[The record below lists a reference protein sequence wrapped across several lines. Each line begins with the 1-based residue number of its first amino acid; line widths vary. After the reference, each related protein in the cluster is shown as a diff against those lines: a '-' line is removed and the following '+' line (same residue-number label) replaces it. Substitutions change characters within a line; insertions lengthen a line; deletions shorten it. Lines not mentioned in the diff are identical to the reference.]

1 MAEEGGRSRTVPEQ
15 DDSFEA
21 LLKQAAH
28 VSGPSTSSPASQLGV
43 GSTLLGGRLRV
54 RRCIGEGGMGV
65 VYEAHDER
73 RRGAV
78 ALKTLS
84 RLDAGNVYR
93 LKNEFRSLA
102 DVSHPS
108 LVRLHELFGEGEQWF
123 FTMELIDGERFDRWV
138 RRHDNAC
145 EGPGHEGQ
153 LDEARLRAAL
163 PQLVAAIAA
172 IHAAGK
178 LHRDLKPS
186 NVLVTVDGRVVVLD
200 FGLAVDPELGGV
212 GQTVLDDSVSG
223 TPAYMAPEQAA
234 GAPATAASDFY
245 ALGVMLFEALTGK
258 LPFEGRAHDMLVDKQ
273 RLPAPVA
280 AQWCP
285 DVPHDLGTLCEEL
298 LRRDPST
305 RPDASLL
312 RAKLGVPDESARL
325 TGTSARQSGVA
336 PARSSVMPERELLLG
351 RDAELAELRAAYAAT
366 LAGQPVVLFVSGES
380 GIGKSALV
388 AHFLDELRAQGEAT
402 VLAGRCYERES
413 VPFKGIDSVVDDLSR
428 FLRKLPATEASA
440 LMPREAYALAR
451 IFPVLG
457 RIDAVAQAPK
467 KDIVD
472 PQELRQRAFAAFGE
486 LLARMRDRR
495 PLALY
500 IDDAQ
505 WLDRDAVTFLGYL
518 LGHYEPAAVLLVLSH
533 RSEGAADN
541 ALLAKLYQHV
551 HDNARLQQRQ
561 LSLGALAP
569 DAAQALAARLLG
581 ADGADGAARA
591 AVVAAESSGSPF
603 FVGELSR
610 QAQGSSSGARVTLHE
625 ALVAHI
631 QSLPSAARHLLEML
645 AIAGRPL
652 AVALA
657 LDASGASHQH
667 IDLLHSQRLLRRTG
681 GADEHSLECYHDKIR
696 ESVAEALS
704 TERTRAVHASL
715 LAVLVEQRD
724 ADAEHLA
731 LHAQGAGDREAAA
744 RYAQQA
750 PRPRVSR
757 ACKPVTGRAAPRAR
771 HSVYCLPRAHR
782 GRRAEWRGTCE
793 SPHAAGTRFRIA

>member
-28 VSGPSTSSPASQLGV
+28 VSGPSASSPASQLGV

-54 RRCIGEGGMGV
+54 RRRIGEGGMGV

-186 NVLVTVDGRVVVLD
+186 NVLVTVEGRVVVLD
-200 FGLAVDPELGGV
+200 FGLVVDPELGGV

-234 GAPATAASDFY
+234 GTAASAASDFY

-285 DVPHDLGTLCEEL
+285 DVPHDLGTLCEAL

-312 RAKLGVPDESARL
+312 HTKLGVPDESARL

-336 PARSSVMPERELLLG
+336 RSCDITQVLPSGRPACFRRHKPARCSLPRRTDGEGDHDQDSDNRFRDDEPDHRCGLFGGLQQQREPGPQG
-351 RDAELAELRAAYAAT
+351 RARRACPA
-366 LAGQPVVLFVSGES
+366 
-380 GIGKSALV
+380 
-388 AHFLDELRAQGEAT
+388 
-402 VLAGRCYERES
+402 AGR
-413 VPFKGIDSVVDDLSR
+413 VHAGD
-428 FLRKLPATEASA
+428 
-440 LMPREAYALAR
+440 
-451 IFPVLG
+451 G
-457 RIDAVAQAPK
+457 RCA
-467 KDIVD
+467 
-472 PQELRQRAFAAFGE
+472 
-486 LLARMRDRR
+486 
-495 PLALY
+495 
-500 IDDAQ
+500 
-505 WLDRDAVTFLGYL
+505 
-518 LGHYEPAAVLLVLSH
+518 H
-533 RSEGAADN
+533 
-541 ALLAKLYQHV
+541 
-551 HDNARLQQRQ
+551 
-561 LSLGALAP
+561 
-569 DAAQALAARLLG
+569 
-581 ADGADGAARA
+581 ADGRA
-591 AVVAAESSGSPF
+591 
-603 FVGELSR
+603 
-610 QAQGSSSGARVTLHE
+610 
-625 ALVAHI
+625 
-631 QSLPSAARHLLEML
+631 
-645 AIAGRPL
+645 
-652 AVALA
+652 
-657 LDASGASHQH
+657 
-667 IDLLHSQRLLRRTG
+667 
-681 GADEHSLECYHDKIR
+681 
-696 ESVAEALS
+696 
-704 TERTRAVHASL
+704 
-715 LAVLVEQRD
+715 
-724 ADAEHLA
+724 
-731 LHAQGAGDREAAA
+731 
-744 RYAQQA
+744 
-750 PRPRVSR
+750 
-757 ACKPVTGRAAPRAR
+757 
-771 HSVYCLPRAHR
+771 LPRALR
-782 GRRAEWRGTCE
+782 VRGARPRGGVSLQGARNAAVSGRRRAG
-793 SPHAAGTRFRIA
+793 AANERPR